1 MIAGMALPDWSPVLA
16 SGAAAGHGAAP
27 DNGAA
32 AGDSAM
38 PSPAAAP
45 TSKLD
50 RENAALRELVTVYR
64 YLSGLALQD
73 ADLAGVVQLIS
84 DRMTA
89 TVAVVTQLMDV
100 LTAAAPGV
108 AAEKAAAAVR
118 EHVVHPRLGQVLRA
132 SRLSQRAL
140 RLPNVGG
147 MPAIIVAPILVG
159 DEVPSYLITIDPAD
173 NIFGEDTSLLVT
185 EHAATICGVI
195 LGRERVVAAAARRV
209 RDDLVEGLLLG
220 RGRDQS
226 DTSRWAAHLG
236 YDPVRDHNV
245 MAIAFDLPVP
255 AAGPGDSAAQRQRI
269 WESIEHFVATRA
281 PDAIISARE
290 SEVVVVTAAPEA
302 QGPAAMDARRLA
314 HACLARLGELFPAAK
329 VVIGIGG
336 TCRDPRDVA
345 RSYAQAQRTTQTLK
359 RLGRAGSVAAFAD
372 LGILR
377 LLLQVPDLAEL
388 RSFAADVLGKLS
400 LHEQE
405 HKSEYLTTLACYFR
419 ENNSPQRASRI
430 LHVHPNTVAY
440 RVKRIEEITGL
451 HLDNYTDR
459 LIAQVALE
467 ILDALGE
474 EQ

>member
-1 MIAGMALPDWSPVLA
+1 MALPDWSPVL
-16 SGAAAGHGAAP
+16 SPTGQPQTP
-27 DNGAA
+27 DDTEGTERL
-32 AGDSAM
+32 G
-38 PSPAAAP
+38 
-45 TSKLD
+45 

-108 AAEKAAAAVR
+108 TADQAAAAVR

-147 MPAIIVAPILVG
+147 TPAIIVAPILVG

-173 NIFGEDTSLLVT
+173 NIFGEDMSLLVT

-220 RGRDQS
+220 RGRDQA

-236 YDPVRDHNV
+236 YDPARGHNV
-245 MAIAFDLPVP
+245 MAVSFFFPSPPSPPGPPAPPDLRTPPV
-255 AAGPGDSAAQRQRI
+255 ASHTDIAAQRQRVA
-269 WESIEHFVATRA
+269 ESIEHFVATRA
-281 PDAIISARE
+281 PDAIVSARE
-290 SEVVVVTAAPEA
+290 SEVVIVAAAPEES
-302 QGPAAMDARRLA
+302 GPAAMDARRLA
-314 HACLARLGELFPAAK
+314 HACLARMAELFPAAK

-336 TCRDPRDVA
+336 TCRDPREVA
-345 RSYAQAQRTTQTLK
+345 RSYAQAQRTTQTLR
-359 RLGRAGSVAAFAD
+359 RLGRQSAVSAFGD

-451 HLDNYTDR
+451 RLDNYTDR

-474 EQ
+474 EP